1 MVWPDGKKLK
11 NGQYTIEETLRSG
24 RLSTT
29 YRAISRSKEW
39 VVIKV
44 TNDRAIDPKEF
55 QALKDRFRDEAF
67 RLAQCASPYIVKVEP
82 SFEEE
87 NLVCIPMEYI
97 AGKTLAEQYPRKLS
111 EALALRYIRQV
122 GEALVVLHG
131 KNLVHRDVTL
141 ENIVLR
147 PTSDGLNEAVL
158 IDFGLVRDLQS
169 GTRMTLMASDITPF
183 TAPELCDSGE
193 KRGEFT
199 DLYALGAVLYTLVT
213 GEAPLKAGKR
223 KPGEKLNFPGGVHPK
238 IAEAIENA
246 MEFESCD
253 RSKSVAEWL
262 EMLPDIPLPGL
273 TAATPPSPLTPEEKP
288 KRTLEI
294 AGLVV
299 ATLAMIFG
307 AFQGV
312 MAIVAYFYPKD
323 APAPIQS
330 SPIVQPASP
339 KPK

>member
-1 MVWPDGKKLK
+1 MVWSPGKTLK
-11 NGQYTIEETLRSG
+11 NGQYTIEETLRQG

-39 VVIKV
+39 VVVKV
-44 TNDRAIDPKEF
+44 TNDRAIDPTEF
-55 QALKDRFRDEAF
+55 KALKDRFRDEAF
-67 RLAQCASPYIVKVEP
+67 RLGQCASPYIVKVEP

-97 AGKTLAEQYPRKLS
+97 AGKTLAEQNPRKLS
-111 EALALRYIRQV
+111 EPLALRYIRQV

-131 KNLVHRDVTL
+131 KDLVHRDVTL
-141 ENIVLR
+141 ENVVLR

-158 IDFGLVRDLQS
+158 IDFGLVRDLRS

-183 TAPELCDSGE
+183 TAPELCDPGE
-193 KRGEFT
+193 KRGAFT
-199 DLYALGAVLYTLVT
+199 DLYGLGAVLYTLVT
-213 GEAPLKAGKR
+213 GETPPKAGKR
-223 KPGEKLNFPGGVHPK
+223 KPGEKLPFPGGVHPE
-238 IAEAIENA
+238 IALAIEKA
-246 MEFESCD
+246 MEFESGD

-262 EMLPDIPLPGL
+262 RLLPDIPLSVL
-273 TAATPPSPLTPEEKP
+273 TAVGTPPDLTPDEKR
-288 KRTLEI
+288 KRRLE
-294 AGLVV
+294 VV
-299 ATLAMIFG
+299 GSGVGILAMIFG
-307 AFQGV
+307 GFQGV

-323 APAPIQS
+323 APVPVQS